1 MKLFIIFVVGLL
13 NGFHTASDPV
23 YYARVTNTRTYMSSD
38 RVTVTECWF
47 TKDKMCSLRNQLK
60 IIVRNDL
67 GVLYTVNLNSG
78 SYRIDS
84 IKGPK
89 KEIIAKTVDFKYVG
103 QFYEPE
109 FEWRQPQQLTPDTI
123 GDYICNRY
131 MSEGDADFDQISLEF
146 SLAKTDNELMAEW
159 LNSQVLNLSA
169 QNNKREPVIAILK
182 SDKSLVPLRI
192 IETVENAIAPF
203 IRTKTEV
210 DKLGLASNAEGVF
223 DIPENFKK
231 VN

>member
-1 MKLFIIFVVGLL
+1 MKLIVIFVMGLL
-13 NGFHTASDPV
+13 NGFHTDSDPV

-60 IIVRNDL
+60 TIVRSDL
-67 GVLYTVNLNSG
+67 GVTYTVNLNSG

-89 KEIIAKTVDFKYVG
+89 ETSAKTVDFKYVG

-123 GDYICNRY
+123 GDYICDRY
-131 MSEGDADFDQISLEF
+131 VSEGDADFGQISLEF
-146 SLAKTDNELMAEW
+146 SVAKAENELMAEW
-159 LNSQVLNLSA
+159 LNSKILNLST
-169 QNNKREPVIAILK
+169 QSNKREPVMTILK
-182 SDKSLVPLRI
+182 GNKGLIPLRI

-203 IRTKTEV
+203 VRTRTEV
-210 DKLGLASNAEGVF
+210 DKLGVASNIDGIF
-223 DIPENFKK
+223 DIPENLKK
-231 VN
+231 N